1 MESGQQVP
9 PHEINIKKS
18 ETIMVNKVTLIGR
31 VGKDAE
37 VKGQNG
43 NFCTFTLATSERY
56 QVNNEW
62 KEDTQWHNIAY
73 FGQNAQKVAERV
85 KKGMLLYVEGSIV
98 YRQYE
103 NKDGQKV
110 TATEIKTFMVRSLE
124 KSQNAQAAAPANAPA
139 PQSAP
144 QANAADDDDLPF

>member
-1 MESGQQVP
+1 
-9 PHEINIKKS
+9 
-18 ETIMVNKVTLIGR
+18 MVNKVTLIGR

-62 KEDTQWHNIAY
+62 KEDTQWHNVTY

-85 KKGMLLYVEGSIV
+85 KKGMLYYVEGSIV

-103 NKDGQKV
+103 NKDGQKM

-124 KSQNAQAAAPANAPA
+124 PKDKTQGAQAAAPSSAPMQ
-139 PQSAP
+139 QSAP
-144 QANAADDDDLPF
+144 QSEVYEDLPF